1 MPFLPPPP
9 LPAFLARQLPFN
21 RRAYRLEAGQDAGL
35 LLHFIDHGDPAAR
48 PVLLLHG
55 NPTWSFLW
63 RKVIAAVSE
72 PRPGLQPRESQQPQ
86 LSPRPPKRF
95 MPLRSVAPDLL
106 GFGLS
111 DKPRRIGDHSLARHG
126 AAISELV
133 EALDLR
139 GIVLV
144 GQDWGGPIAAL
155 VGARCPERVAGLV
168 FANTSVLLPRR
179 PGRSFFHRFARVP
192 GLSDL
197 AFRGFGFPLGIL
209 RWVQGDRR
217 SMGAEVA
224 RAYRYPLRSWNE
236 RVAPLALARMVPA
249 GAGHPSLPALA
260 RAETW
265 ARSFTGPVALVWG
278 TRDPVLG
285 RALARHERAFPQARV
300 IRTEAG
306 HFLQEE
312 VPETLAEAIAEV
324 ARLADLAAQTGP

>member
-1 MPFLPPPP
+1 MPFLSPPP

-21 RRAYRLEAGQDAGL
+21 RRAYRLESGVNAGL
-35 LLHFIDHGDPAAR
+35 LLHLIDHGEPSAR

-63 RKVIAAVSE
+63 RKVIGALSA
-72 PRPGLQPRESQQPQ
+72 PRPDLQPRQSQPPQP
-86 LSPRPPKRF
+86 R
-95 MPLRSVAPDLL
+95 LRLVAPDLL
-106 GFGLS
+106 GLGLS
-111 DKPRRIGDHSLARHG
+111 DKPRSTSDHSLERHG

-144 GQDWGGPIAAL
+144 GQDWGGPIVAL
-155 VGARCPERVAGLV
+155 VGARWPERVAGLL

-179 PGRSFFHRFARVP
+179 PSRSFFHRFARVP

-197 AFRGFGFPLGIL
+197 AFRGLGFPLGML
-209 RWVQGDRR
+209 SRVQGDRR
-217 SMGAEVA
+217 SMGAEVI
-224 RAYRYPLRSWNE
+224 RAYRFPLRRWTE
-236 RVAPLALARMVPA
+236 RAAPLALARMVPA

-260 RAETW
+260 QAEAW
-265 ARSFTGPVALVWG
+265 ARSFTGPIALVWG
-278 TRDPVLG
+278 THDPILG

-312 VPETLAEAIAEV
+312 VPEALAEAISEV
-324 ARLADLAAQTGP
+324 ARRADLAGQTGR